1 MKKQEQEYQIVEE
14 QIKFC
19 GEIIKY
25 KRLIRPEGVSLA
37 NCSKNIE
44 RNIKENHKALRLSMQ
59 ESDKDVLCN

>member
-14 QIKFC
+14 QIEFC

-25 KRLIRPEGVSLA
+25 KRLIRPGVSLA

-44 RNIKENHKALRLSMQ
+44 KNIKENHKALKLSMQ
-59 ESDKDVLCN
+59 ESDKDVFCD